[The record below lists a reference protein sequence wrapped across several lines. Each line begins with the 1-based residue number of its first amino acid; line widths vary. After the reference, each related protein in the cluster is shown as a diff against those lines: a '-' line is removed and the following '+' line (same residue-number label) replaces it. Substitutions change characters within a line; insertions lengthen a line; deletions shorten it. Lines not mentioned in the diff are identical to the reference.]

1 MYELWL
7 VANIVW
13 ETLRAETVWTLGIGA
28 ALVVL
33 WALALARGRGGLG
46 QRWRIAAVIGAL
58 VAGVGVLL
66 LPSLTRSSLSD
77 VAYWVDWLNLVG
89 LAAAFGALAF
99 AVSWPLLAL
108 LGGRRTAG

>member
-7 VANIVW
+7 VANIIW
-13 ETLRAETVWTLGIGA
+13 ETLRAEAAWTLGIA
-28 ALVVL
+28 ALLVVL
-33 WALALARGRGGLG
+33 WTLALARARGGLG
-46 QRWRIAAVIGAL
+46 QRWRLAAVIGVL
-58 VAGVGVLL
+58 VAGVGVLG

-77 VAYWVDWLNLVG
+77 VAYWVDWLNLIG

-99 AVSWPLLAL
+99 ALSWPLLAV

>member
-13 ETLRAETVWTLGIGA
+13 ETLRAETGWTLGIAA
-28 ALVVL
+28 ALVAL

-46 QRWRIAAVIGAL
+46 QRWRTAAVIGVL
-58 VAGVGVLL
+58 VTVAGVFL

-89 LAAAFGALAF
+89 LAAAFGGLAF
-99 AVSWPLLAL
+99 ALSWPLLAV